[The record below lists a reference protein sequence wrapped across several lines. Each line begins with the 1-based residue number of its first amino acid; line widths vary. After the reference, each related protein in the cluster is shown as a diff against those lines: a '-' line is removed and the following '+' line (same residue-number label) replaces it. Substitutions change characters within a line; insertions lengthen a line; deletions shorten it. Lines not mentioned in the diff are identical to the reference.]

1 MLSPILACA
10 DVEKS
15 IAHYTQILGFQ
26 LAWQM
31 PADESDNIT
40 FAAVKLGDAE
50 IMLGITEGFVKQAN
64 MPNRGIGV
72 QLYINL
78 PENVSIEAIYN
89 HCREKGANIIK
100 ELQTREWGEK
110 AFNVT
115 DPDGYQLMIAQQSKA
130 TT

>member
-10 DVEKS
+10 DVEQA

-31 PADESDNIT
+31 PPDENGTIT

-50 IMLGITEGFVKQAN
+50 IMLGVTDGFVEQADIAK
-64 MPNRGIGV
+64 RGIGV

-78 PENVSIEAIYN
+78 PETIAIEALYD
-89 HCREKGANIIK
+89 HCQQNGANILK
-100 ELQTREWGEK
+100 ALQTRNWGEK
-110 AFNVT
+110 AFTLT
-115 DPDGYQLMIAQQSKA
+115 DADGYQLMIAQQGKDA
-130 TT
+130 T